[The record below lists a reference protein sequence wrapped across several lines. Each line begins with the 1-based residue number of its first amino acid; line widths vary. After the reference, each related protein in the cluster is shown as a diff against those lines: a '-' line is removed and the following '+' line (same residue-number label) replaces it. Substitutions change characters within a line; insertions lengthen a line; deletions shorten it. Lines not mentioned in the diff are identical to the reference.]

1 MRCAVRA
8 YEGRKD
14 TGAERMMKD
23 LKKENGYEDILYLPH
38 PTSQKHPRMSMAD
51 RAAQFSPFAA
61 LTGYDAAVKEAARL
75 TDQRI
80 ELDEYEKAA
89 LDRQFQKIVKHRE
102 ENQEITVTFFRPDE
116 KKVGGAYVSVNSA
129 IRKFDEYGKM
139 LIMQD
144 GSKIPIDDI
153 IELAEGLR

>member
-1 MRCAVRA
+1 MN
-8 YEGRKD
+8 D
-14 TGAERMMKD
+14 SN
-23 LKKENGYEDILYLPH
+23 KKNGYEDILYLPH

-61 LTGYDAAVKEAARL
+61 LTGYDAVVRETARL

-116 KKVGGAYVSVNSA
+116 KKAGGAYVSVNSA

-153 IELAEGLR
+153 IELTEGLR

>member
-1 MRCAVRA
+1 MNDSNKA
-8 YEGRKD
+8 
-14 TGAERMMKD
+14 
-23 LKKENGYEDILYLPH
+23 NGYEDILHLSH
-38 PTSQKHPRMSMAD
+38 LTSQKHPRMSMAD

-89 LDRQFQKIVKHRE
+89 LDRQLQKILEHRE

-116 KKVGGAYVSVNSA
+116 KKDGGAYFSVTSE
-129 IRKFDEYGKM
+129 IRKIDEYEKL

-144 GSKIPIDDI
+144 GTQIPINDI
-153 IELAEGLR
+153 IGLAEGLR